1 MPTRKELANAIRF
14 LSMDAVEKA
23 KSGHPGAP
31 MGMADMAEVLWNDF
45 LKHNPENPKWPDRD
59 RFVLSNGH
67 ASMLLYSLLH
77 LSGYDLSM
85 EDIKAF
91 RQFHSKTPGH
101 PEYGLTPGV
110 ETTTGPLGQG
120 IATAV
125 GMALAE
131 RMLAEEFNRDGHA
144 IVDHHTYVFMGD
156 GCMMEGLSHE
166 AASLAGTLG
175 LNKLIVLWDDNGI
188 SIDGPVRNWFADD
201 TPARF
206 KAYGWQVIAGVDGHD
221 SAALKKAIAKA
232 RKEAGKDGG
241 RPTLICCRTTI
252 AFGSPNKAGSAQT
265 HGSPL
270 GEEEIN
276 AARKLLGWT
285 SPPFEIP
292 AAIKSA
298 WDARKKGKAAETRWN
313 ERFRD
318 YAAAYPEL
326 ADEFNRRMSGELP
339 KGWDKLL
346 DDHMAAVQKA
356 GEAKASRISSKETL
370 DAVAPAIPELLG
382 GSADLTGS
390 VGTLWKGA
398 KTVTPDDFSGRYL
411 SYGVREFCMS
421 CMMNGLA
428 LHGGY
433 IPYAGTFLVFADYA
447 KNAVRLSCLMRQRVI
462 YVYTHDSIML
472 GEDGPTHQP
481 VEQLAMLRLIPDMQ
495 VWRPCDAVETA
506 AAWKSALGRK
516 DGPTCL
522 ILSRQNLPVVPR
534 DARTLANIARGGYV
548 AKDSKGGA
556 PEVILIATGSEVSL
570 ALAASEALEK
580 KGRRTRVV
588 SMPSAE
594 VFEAQ
599 DRDWRESVLPHDV
612 RVRVAIEAASAD
624 WWRKYVGLDGRVV
637 GMHSFGESA
646 PGAAVYD
653 YFGFKV
659 DRILEEVK
667 TVRLNCN
674 CKE

>member
-1 MPTRKELANAIRF
+1 MPTRKELANAIRV

-45 LKHNPENPKWPDRD
+45 LKHNPENPKWRDRD

-77 LSGYDLSM
+77 LSGYGLSM
-85 EDIKAF
+85 DDIKAF
-91 RQFHSKTPGH
+91 RQLHSKTPGH

-120 IATAV
+120 VATAV

-131 RMLAEEFNRDGHA
+131 RLSAEEFNREGHE

-166 AASLAGTLG
+166 AASLAGALG
-175 LNKLIVLWDDNGI
+175 LGKLIAFWDDNGI
-188 SIDGPVRNWFADD
+188 SIDGPVKDWFADD

-206 KAYGWQVIAGVDGHD
+206 KAYGWQVIADVDGHD
-221 SAALKKAIAKA
+221 AVALKKAVAKA
-232 RKEAGKDGG
+232 RKESTK
-241 RPTLICCRTTI
+241 PSLICCRTTI
-252 AFGSPNKAGSAQT
+252 AFGSPGKSGSAKS

-270 GEEEIN
+270 GEEEVS
-276 AARKLLGWT
+276 AARKLLGWNH
-285 SPPFEIP
+285 PPFDIP
-292 AAIKSA
+292 AEIRSA
-298 WDARKKGKAAETRWN
+298 WDARKKGKAAEKRWN
-313 ERFRD
+313 DRFLA

-326 ADEFNRRMSGELP
+326 AAEFRRRMSGELP
-339 KGWDKLL
+339 EGWDKLL
-346 DDHMAAVQKA
+346 GDHIATLQKA

-370 DAVAPAIPELLG
+370 DVAAPAIPELLG

-398 KTVTPDDFSGRYL
+398 KAVTRNDFSGRYI

-421 CMMNGLA
+421 CVMNGLA

-433 IPYAGTFLVFADYA
+433 IPYGGTFLVFADYA
-447 KNAVRLSCLMRQRVI
+447 KNAVRLSSLMQQRVI
-462 YVYTHDSIML
+462 YVYTHDSIMV

-481 VEQLAMLRLIPDMQ
+481 VEQLAMLRLIPGMQ

-506 AAWKSALGRK
+506 TAWKAALGRK
-516 DGPTCL
+516 NGPSCL
-522 ILSRQNLPVVPR
+522 ALSRQNLPTVSR
-534 DARTLANIARGGYV
+534 DAKTLANIARGGYV
-548 AKDSKGGA
+548 LKESKGGA
-556 PEVILIATGSEVSL
+556 PETILIATGSEVSL

-580 KGRRTRVV
+580 KGRRVRVV

-594 VFEAQ
+594 VFDAQ
-599 DRDWRESVLPHDV
+599 DRDWRESVLPHNV
-612 RVRVAIEAASAD
+612 RVRVAVEAASES
-624 WWRKYVGLDGRVV
+624 WWKKYVGLDGRVV
-637 GMHSFGESA
+637 GMHTFGESA
-646 PGAAVYD
+646 PGPAAYE
-653 YFGFKV
+653 YFGFTV
-659 DRILEEVK
+659 DKILEEVK
-667 TVRLNCN
+667 TVCLNCG

>member
-45 LKHNPENPKWPDRD
+45 LKHNPANPKWPDRD

-67 ASMLLYSLLH
+67 ASMLLYSLLY
-77 LSGYDLSM
+77 LSGYALSM

-91 RQFHSKTPGH
+91 RQLHSKTPGH

-131 RMLAEEFNRDGHA
+131 RLLAEEFNRDGHA

-175 LNKLIVLWDDNGI
+175 LGKLIALWDDNGI
-188 SIDGPVRNWFADD
+188 SIDGPVKDWFAED

-221 SAALKKAIAKA
+221 AASLKKTIAKA
-232 RKEAGKDGG
+232 RKERS

-252 AFGSPNKAGSAQT
+252 AYGSPSKAGSAKS

-270 GEEEIN
+270 GEEEIS
-276 AARKLLGWT
+276 AARKLLGWPY
-285 SPPFEIP
+285 PPFTIP
-292 AAIKSA
+292 AEIKSA
-298 WDARKKGKAAETRWN
+298 WGARKKGKAAEKRWN
-313 ERFRD
+313 DRFLA
-318 YAAAYPEL
+318 YAAAHPKL
-326 ADEFNRRMSGELP
+326 AAEFIRRMSGELP
-339 KGWDKLL
+339 AGWEKLL
-346 DDHMAAVQKA
+346 GDHMAALQQA
-356 GEAKASRISSKETL
+356 GGAKASRISSQATL
-370 DAVAPAIPELLG
+370 DVLAPAIPELLG

-390 VGTLWKGA
+390 VGTLWRGA
-398 KTVTPDDFSGRYL
+398 KTVTPADFSGRYI

-428 LHGGY
+428 LHGGH

-447 KNAVRLSCLMRQRVI
+447 KNAVRLSSLMRQRVI

-472 GEDGPTHQP
+472 GEDGSTHQP
-481 VEQLAMLRLIPDMQ
+481 VEQLAMLRQIPGMQ
-495 VWRPCDAVETA
+495 VWRPCDAVETV
-506 AAWKSALGRK
+506 AAWASALGRK

-522 ILSRQNLPVVPR
+522 ILSRQNLPVSPR
-534 DARTLANIARGGYV
+534 DAKLLADIARGGYV
-548 AKDSKGGA
+548 LKDCKGT

-570 ALAASEALEK
+570 ALAAFDALEK
-580 KGRRTRVV
+580 QGRRARVV

-594 VFEAQ
+594 VFDAQ
-599 DRDWRESVLPHDV
+599 GSDWRESVLPHDV
-612 RVRVAIEAASAD
+612 RARVAIEAATAD
-624 WWRKYVGLDGRVV
+624 WWSKYVGLDGRVV
-637 GMHSFGESA
+637 GMRSFGESA
-646 PGAAVYD
+646 PGPAVYD
-653 YFGFKV
+653 YFGFRV
-659 DRILEEVK
+659 DAILEEVA
-667 TVRLNCN
+667 VCLGG
-674 CKE
+674 KE